1 MRAID
6 ELIGGAHALY
16 KSDAVE
22 LLGEWLAIRHQ
33 AQGGTAAN
41 VSRGYYAQASRR
53 FRAVRPYVRYDYVD
67 VAPSNQVFAF
77 LGRRRGP
84 TAGVRYDFDALA
96 AFKLQAAHLEQTT
109 RPTMNRVDAQV
120 SFMF

>member
-1 MRAID
+1 M
-6 ELIGGAHALY
+6 
-16 KSDAVE
+16 
-22 LLGEWLAIRHQ
+22 
-33 AQGGTAAN
+33 T
-41 VSRGYYAQASRR
+41 RGWYAQASRR

-67 VAPSNQVFAF
+67 VPTSDQLFGF

-84 TAGVRYDFDALA
+84 TGGVRWDFEALA
-96 AFKLQAAHLEQTT
+96 AFKVQASHLQQTT